1 MNEFFTWET
10 LATFAGCSLATGVLT
25 QFFKEVF
32 GKLPTQWLSYII
44 AAVLL
49 FLATAATGGFSQA
62 WTVWAMIPLNAAIVS
77 LSANGAYEA
86 ANRIKNGKGE

>member
-1 MNEFFTWET
+1 MNEFLTWET
-10 LATFAGCSLATGVLT
+10 LGTFAGCALATGIFT
-25 QFFKEVF
+25 QFLKEPLK
-32 GKLPTQWLSYII
+32 KLPTQWLSYII